1 MNSAC
6 SACVRARSSR
16 RDCSRGPSKSAR
28 NASRLSHGESANSK
42 ESEESALNPPSF
54 RSFEEGRWMVAEI
67 QEGSSIPL
75 FAKKLSRLGKV
86 SSNASSCPR
95 WYQMKWPIP
104 SEGKSSPAFQLLR
117 HASLEA
123 HSLAKTRSPSQR
135 ACAALRPICD
145 AERVCAAADAVWFKA
160 ASRLIAKITLRA
172 AVHPRRMRVEA
183 VGPSS
188 ESPKGSESNGRLAW
202 ILDAMKCALSDCECT
217 CCIRSDWTG
226 IECNKFDREG
236 AG

>member
-1 MNSAC
+1 
-6 SACVRARSSR
+6 
-16 RDCSRGPSKSAR
+16 
-28 NASRLSHGESANSK
+28 
-42 ESEESALNPPSF
+42 
-54 RSFEEGRWMVAEI
+54 MVAEI

-104 SEGKSSPAFQLLR
+104 NEGKSSPAFQLLR
-117 HASLEA
+117 HSSLEA

-145 AERVCAAADAVWFKA
+145 AERVCGAADAVWFKA
-160 ASRLIAKITLRA
+160 ATRLIAKITLRA
-172 AVHPRRMRVEA
+172 ARHRRRTRAAA
-183 VGPSS
+183 VGPCS
-188 ESPKGSESNGRLAW
+188 ETLKGSRSNGRLDW
-202 ILDAMKCALSDCECT
+202 ILDAIKCALSDCACV
-217 CCIRSDWTG
+217 CCIRSDWAG